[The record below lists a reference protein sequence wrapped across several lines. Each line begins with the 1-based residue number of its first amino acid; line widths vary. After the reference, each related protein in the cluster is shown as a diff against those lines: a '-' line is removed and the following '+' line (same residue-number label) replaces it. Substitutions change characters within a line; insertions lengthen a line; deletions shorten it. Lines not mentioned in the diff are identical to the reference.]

1 MIQSHQA
8 KDEKERG
15 ETFILE
21 KKKGEIFMLVFMQI
35 LTR

>member
-21 KKKGEIFMLVFMQI
+21 KKKERFSWKCLCKF
-35 LTR
+35 